1 MAMIK
6 TQMNAPRTGYTNL
19 TSFVAD
25 WRLMF
30 ANARTYNIDDSPIFT
45 ASMTLEKAFD
55 TALYTGTEKYGLQIN
70 LDAEQSI
77 DS

>member
-6 TQMNAPRTGYTNL
+6 TQMNAPCTGYTNL